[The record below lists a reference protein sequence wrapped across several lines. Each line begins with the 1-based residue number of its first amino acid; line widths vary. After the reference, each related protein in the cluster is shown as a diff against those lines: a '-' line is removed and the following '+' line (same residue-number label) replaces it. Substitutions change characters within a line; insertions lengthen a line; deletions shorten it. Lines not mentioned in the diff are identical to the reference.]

1 MDDFVASERECSC
14 WCCCWLM
21 PLPPSPPLLL
31 LRGSL
36 SVQFSRRERG
46 QTSELL
52 SLFDF
57 FFYVSRYS
65 RVRRVVVVVFASF
78 QLCLSDKISFFF
90 NIASF
95 ISYFNSLLAV
105 GWLACWLCV
114 NHGAAFRPVVCVCVA
129 YSDSACRRRRRRR
142 RWLALMV
149 TLRGAQLNLQFNF

>member
-14 WCCCWLM
+14 WCCWLM
-21 PLPPSPPLLL
+21 PPPPPLLL

-36 SVQFSRRERG
+36 SVQTEREGPNERV
-46 QTSELL
+46 LL

-95 ISYFNSLLAV
+95 ISYFNSLLA

-114 NHGAAFRPVVCVCVA
+114 NRGRPVVFSSPGPLSRPVCV
-129 YSDSACRRRRRRR
+129 
-142 RWLALMV
+142 
-149 TLRGAQLNLQFNF
+149 